1 MVCFHYL
8 KDAFLPL
15 LFHFILTIYRI
26 FYWGIIA
33 LQCCLSLSCTTT
45 WISFMYACISPS
57 WTSLS
62 INYVQ
67 DLIPIPSNVQCH
79 RKTGFLKFYKEACF
93 RAPLLSSKEH
103 SSLFRFFM
111 LCLLSIVSC
120 CPKHTFSW
128 TLIFSL
134 VFQCPQFEFHF
145 QKFLLGVK
153 FCPGGEFWVSRVR
166 GVQCASH
173 SLCTQLFG
181 PFPLAH
187 FCPPPPTPNLK
198 RT

>member
-8 KDAFLPL
+8 KAAFLPL

-120 CPKHTFSW
+120 CPTHFFLDPHFLSSVPVPPIWISFPEVSSWGKVLSWRRVLSFKSSRGPVCFSFLVHTAFWPFSVSPFLSP
-128 TLIFSL
+128 TAH
-134 VFQCPQFEFHF
+134 PQ
-145 QKFLLGVK
+145 
-153 FCPGGEFWVSRVR
+153 P
-166 GVQCASH
+166 
-173 SLCTQLFG
+173 
-181 PFPLAH
+181 
-187 FCPPPPTPNLK
+187 
-198 RT
+198 